1 MVPSLALPPNV
12 YDFGVLRTLG
22 IPMRM
27 ALALALQ
34 MATAAQ
40 ATAQQSTLPSLG
52 SSSTALGPL
61 GYASTWTEPAPP
73 QHIVGPVYYVGTRG
87 LAAYLITTPA
97 GHILIDGALPQSGA
111 DLAASIR
118 QAGYKPEDVRWLLIT
133 HGRID
138 DAGTLAYFKQL
149 SHARVAVMAG
159 DTDLVAS
166 GGKSDLV
173 YGSQSAFY
181 FPPVTVDR
189 TLRDG
194 DTVEVG
200 NVRLTARLAAGYT
213 RGSTSW
219 VAIVSDSAQNYKVVF
234 PCCTQVD
241 SAYRLV
247 DQPTYPGI
255 GDDYLRTFAML
266 DSLQP
271 DIWLPSRA
279 ATFDFERKRQL
290 AASQGVDAWIDPSGY
305 DHWLATEKGKYDAR
319 VEKEMHAEAGG
330 TLAAPDPFYDPP
342 DSVPKR
348 PGQLIRSELLANR
361 DIPRNTRVW
370 RILYTTTLN
379 DTTPAVASATVMTPL
394 NPGSTPRPVVSWA
407 HGSVGIAPKCA
418 PSLRKNPIDDV
429 PGLDDIVARGWVLVA
444 PDYTG
449 LGTVQP
455 NPYLIGQGEARS
467 ALDAVRAARQMKNL
481 KLDPRTV
488 VWGHSQ
494 GGHAALW
501 EGIIAPHYAENVN
514 VIGVIADSPPTDMG
528 ALLTLHRGDPVEA
541 SVGSFVATAYSQFYP
556 DVAFDSIVRPNAREI
571 ARKMSALCFDDDGM
585 RAAQPLLEQLGSSPL
600 LANPDSDGLGNRLRQ
615 NDPTGLI
622 TVPLLIVQ
630 GLSDQMVN
638 PEITSRFVDERCL
651 AGQNL
656 EYITFVGLDHL
667 SIDGAGTAVGPA
679 LVRWTQDRLDGKA
692 QKLGCERKSI
702 GKTAR

>member
-1 MVPSLALPPNV
+1 MVPSLALRLPV
-12 YDFGVLRTLG
+12 YDVGVWRTLG

-27 ALALALQ
+27 VLGLAFQIAS
-34 MATAAQ
+34 AAQ
-40 ATAQQSTLPSLG
+40 ATAQHTDLQ
-52 SSSTALGPL
+52 PL
-61 GYASTWTEPAPP
+61 GYASTWTEPTPP
-73 QHIVGPVYYVGTRG
+73 QHIVGPIYYVGTRG

-111 DLAASIR
+111 DIATSIR
-118 QAGYKPEDVRWLLIT
+118 QAGFKPEDIRWLVIT

-138 DAGTLAYFKQL
+138 DAGTLGYFKQL

-159 DTDLVAS
+159 DTALVAS

-173 YGSQSAFY
+173 YGSQSSFY
-181 FPPVTVDR
+181 FPPVAVDR
-189 TLRDG
+189 VLRDG
-194 DTVEVG
+194 DTVALG
-200 NVRLTARLAAGYT
+200 DVRLTARLGAGYT
-213 RGSTSW
+213 RGSTTW
-219 VAIVSDSAQNYKVVF
+219 VTTVTDSAQSYKVVF

-241 SAYRLV
+241 AAQRLV
-247 DQPTYPGI
+247 DRPTYPGI
-255 GDDYLRTFAML
+255 GDDYLHTFAML

-271 DIWLPSRA
+271 DIWLTSRA

-290 AASQGVDAWIDPSGY
+290 AASQGADAWIDPGGY
-305 DHWLATEKGKYDAR
+305 DHWLATEKGKYGTR
-319 VEKEMHAEAGG
+319 VEKEMRAEAGG

-342 DSVPKR
+342 DSVPPR

-394 NPGSTPRPVVSWA
+394 NPSSSPRPVISWA

-455 NPYLIGQGEARS
+455 NPYLIGEGEARS
-467 ALDAVRAARQMKNL
+467 ALDAVRAAHQMKNL
-481 KLDPRTV
+481 TLDTRTV

-501 EGIIAPHYAENVN
+501 EGIIAPHYAENAN

-541 SVGSFVATAYSQFYP
+541 SVGSFVATAYSQFYR

-638 PEITSRFVDERCL
+638 PDITTRFVDERCS

-656 EYITFVGLDHL
+656 EYMTFVGLDHL

-679 LVRWTQDRLDGKA
+679 VIQWTQDRLDGKP
-692 QKLGCERKSI
+692 QKTGCERKTI
-702 GKTAR
+702 GKAGR